1 MAAFPKMTLTNVGQ
15 ALQTK
20 VLAGAELTFTRIAL
34 GDGKLNGQPISPLT
48 ALIHQTASVPVDTV
62 VVINDDT
69 CQASGFFSNTDIST
83 GFWWRETGI
92 FAQDPD
98 VGEIL
103 YGYTNAG
110 DAGDYIPPVQDTRI
124 EKYIFCSIA
133 VANAETVNITI
144 PSSDTFIPLTQKG
157 APGGVATLDSTGKVP
172 KEQLPEMDAASVAYD
187 NGSSGLVASTVQG
200 ALDELVMGLNEGTI
214 AQADATLTSTGWTGD
229 TPTQTLSVP
238 GLPANSP
245 AWIGL
250 AVTATAVQRDAARKA
265 ALSPTSRAAGSVTIT
280 ADGAQPTTDLPVTVY
295 YVKKAPEGGAVMLAS
310 IINMFPGGS
319 TLQIPL
325 DAPTSFASEAGNAEV
340 SLTWTD
346 PNDKYATPEG
356 ETAQDPDQLVSAWSH
371 TVLVR
376 KTGSQPAGPN
386 DGTVVISSSVRNQ
399 YQSTPY
405 VDTGLTNDTVYYYGV
420 FAYNEDGVASPGAFT
435 NATPVAGTA
444 LSQLPPGTGIQ
455 ILENGAPVQFRI
467 GTHNYEPGLNGN
479 GRTLVVRMVRD
490 APRVYTEE
498 GEPEFFPSSSI
509 ASYLNTTCLN
519 RYSEKVKSWIGS
531 TKYLARYSP
540 EKLSPQGGDTAL
552 FLPSIDECG
561 YHESGDVVD
570 GTAFP
575 AAAQIFNTSTIPART
590 CIWTRSADN
599 TFDSTVVLANILD
612 YNYLRASTAFT
623 SKNYSNKYTMY
634 CFTLPSGCRVDAD
647 LTLMENVDPE

>member
-1 MAAFPKMTLTNVGQ
+1 MAAFPSMILTNAGQ
-15 ALQTK
+15 ALQAK
-20 VLAGAELTFTRIAL
+20 VQAGTALTFTRIAL
-34 GDGKLNGQPISPLT
+34 GDGQLNGQPISPLT
-48 ALIHQTASVPVDTV
+48 ALINQTASVTVDTV
-62 VVINDDT
+62 TVLNNT
-69 CQASGFFSNTDIST
+69 TAQAAGFFSNADISS
-83 GFWWRETGI
+83 GFWWRETGL

-98 VGEIL
+98 NGEIL

-187 NGSSGLVASTVQG
+187 NESSGLVASTVQG
-200 ALDELVMGLNEGTI
+200 ALDELVTGINEGTI

-245 AWIGL
+245 VWIGL
-250 AVTATAVQRDAARKA
+250 AIAATAAQRDAARKA

-356 ETAQDPDQLVSAWSH
+356 ETAQDPDQLVSVWSH

-435 NATPVAGTA
+435 NATPVAGTP
-444 LSQLPPGTGIQ
+444 LSQLAEGTLIK
-455 ILENGAPVQFRI
+455 ILENGSPVEFYLAK
-467 GTHNYEPGLNGN
+467 HNYESGLNGA
-479 GRTLVVRMVRD
+479 GRELVVRKDIYDWREWNSTSYNDYSVCSLD
-490 APRVYTEE
+490 SWFNTT
-498 GEPEFFPSSSI
+498 
-509 ASYLNTTCLN
+509 YLNVLSASV
-519 RYSEKVKSWIGS
+519 RALIGS
-531 TKYLARYSP
+531 TQFFFTRAVGDDASPLERAVFALSVTELGIQGQEGSPLPIASTLQVAR
-540 EKLSPQGGDTAL
+540 QNGHATN
-552 FLPSIDECG
+552 
-561 YHESGDVVD
+561 
-570 GTAFP
+570 
-575 AAAQIFNTSTIPART
+575 Q
-590 CIWTRSADN
+590 WTRSPESSYNHVWEIKSNGDAEGVN
-599 TFDSTVVLANILD
+599 CYSDSGS
-612 YNYLRASTAFT
+612 RP
-623 SKNYSNKYTMY
+623 
-634 CFTLPSGCRVDAD
+634 CFTLPSGALVDAD
-647 LTLMENVDPE
+647 LNLVGS